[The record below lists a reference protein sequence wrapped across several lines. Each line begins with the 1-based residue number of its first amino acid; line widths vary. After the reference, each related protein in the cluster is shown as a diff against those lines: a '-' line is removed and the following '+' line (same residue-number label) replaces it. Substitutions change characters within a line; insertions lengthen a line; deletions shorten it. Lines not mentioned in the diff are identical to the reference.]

1 MKKYIETL
9 KKCPLFDD
17 INETEMERMLS
28 CMGTK
33 TFSYS
38 KKETVLNEG
47 DPADLIGIVLSGEIQ
62 TVQIDYYG
70 NRSILDTVFEGE
82 MFNEAFACAKTS
94 SIPVSFVANKPSV
107 VMLIDCEHI
116 LHTCENNC
124 SFHRSMIYNIMKD
137 LALKTISYHQRVEIT
152 SKRTTRAK
160 LLAFLDIM
168 AKKTQKRNFEIPFDR
183 QELADY
189 LEVERSGL
197 STEIGKLR
205 REGII
210 DCEKNKFTLL

>member
-1 MKKYIETL
+1 MKNFIEIL

-17 INETEMERMLS
+17 INEAEMERMLTCLGAKKVS
-28 CMGTK
+28 
-33 TFSYS
+33 FN

-47 DPADLIGIVLSGEIQ
+47 EPADLIGIVLSGEIQ
-62 TVQIDYYG
+62 TVQIDYCG

-82 MFNEAFACAKTS
+82 MFNEAFACAKTP
-94 SIPVSFVANKPSV
+94 SIPVSFVASKPSE
-107 VMLIDCEHI
+107 VMLIDCERI

-152 SKRTTRAK
+152 SKRTTRTK
-160 LLAFLDIM
+160 LLTFLDIM
-168 AKKTQKRNFEIPFDR
+168 AKKTQKRSFEIPFDR

-197 STEIGKLR
+197 SAEISKLR
-205 REGII
+205 SEGMIKS
-210 DCEKNKFTLL
+210 EKNRFTLL